1 MKFLYSITLVLS
13 LYSLHFGKAEVA
25 TTNNQL
31 ALKLYYHLAKT
42 SDGDFLFSPFSLS
55 SLISVLGSLAGE
67 GTVERITGAMDYADD
82 YESITND
89 YKRILIEF
97 QKLES
102 LNETVMEL
110 QQKDDLKLSTDFKRL
125 LVKYLFDISP
135 LKFAAGSKA
144 QNEEDNYLTTI
155 LNLGN
160 QTETDIDQLIQLKST
175 INFKGSWARPFNPI
189 TTQPSP
195 FYNMSRRP
203 YLVDMMFQRMEVPYA
218 EIDSLDC
225 TAIALPYRLNY
236 TSSDEPESRVELL
249 VFLPNSI
256 TGLQD
261 LETKLVQQ
269 PFSLTLRE
277 FTGTKDLFVYM
288 PKFKLRSELD
298 LKSALR
304 QVGLHSLFVS
314 ENSNFSKLFQGNVK
328 PKAFGVLKA
337 SHFGKFSVDEYG
349 TNGWARGFLG
359 SQPAITKHLSPDV
372 FRVDRPFVGV
382 LYDSIRHMVLLMFR
396 KIDFES
402 IDPNRI
408 AIPDAF
414 QTE

>member
-1 MKFLYSITLVLS
+1 MKFPYIAIAFILS
-13 LYSLHFGKAEVA
+13 LWSFDYGKAEVA

-31 ALKLYYHLAKT
+31 ALKLYYHLAKNM
-42 SDGDFLFSPFSLS
+42 DGDFLFSPFSLS
-55 SLISVLGSLAGE
+55 SLISVLGSMAGE

-82 YESITND
+82 YESVTND

-102 LNETVMEL
+102 LNETVLEL
-110 QQKDDLKLSTDFKRL
+110 QQKDDLKLSSDFKRL
-125 LVKYLFDISP
+125 LVKYLFDIAP
-135 LKFAAGSKA
+135 LKFSAGSGKT
-144 QNEEDNYLTTI
+144 QSEEDNYLTTV

-160 QTETDIDQLIQLKST
+160 RTETEIDQLLQLKST

-189 TTQPSP
+189 STKPSP

-203 YLVDMMFQRMEVPYA
+203 YLVDMIE
-218 EIDSLDC
+218 D
-225 TAIALPYRLNY
+225 
-236 TSSDEPESRVELL
+236 PESRIELL
-249 VFLPNSI
+249 VFLPNSL
-256 TGLQD
+256 TGLND

-298 LKSALR
+298 LKAALR

-328 PKAFGVLKA
+328 PQSFGVLKT

-382 LYDSIRHMVLLMFR
+382 LYDSTRHVVLLMFR

-414 QTE
+414 QAEQ